1 VNYDLLIKGGTIVDG
16 SGEPAFKGS
25 VAVKDEKIEAV
36 LKSEADSKA
45 VEENSREAV
54 DAEGLTVCPG
64 FIDMHSH
71 ADWTFPLEEHPEIL
85 SPLLEQGIT
94 TVIGGNCGYSP
105 APLVPESPHNE
116 LVTLT
121 SEFLAERPIS
131 LEWGTMG
138 AFLDHLESKELAL
151 NLAMLAGHGTLRFS
165 MFGHNYDYPGKEGLS
180 AMVNL
185 MENVLEEGAFG
196 ISLGLG
202 YAPGIFSEIRELEE
216 FAALA
221 QRFGRILTVHLKAY
235 TRLSG
240 AYPLKLF
247 GGEPHNLQALR
258 EALDMGRRTGVKMQ
272 ISHLLFVGT
281 KTWPTTE
288 RGLQMIEAAVEEGLG
303 VAFDSFPHTCG
314 NTTVYIVYPAWF
326 LNNIEQNFKDPAAR
340 RRLKLEVALITRLLG
355 FGLEDIQ
362 LLSGGHAEADCY
374 NGMFFSE
381 IARHMGSS
389 VFDAYLKISEL
400 SSGKALCL
408 MHKYNGAPGDEAV
421 LHRVASHPLNLF
433 ETDAIIRKKGLQNP
447 AAFGAFPRVIEHFHK
462 NLGLLTLEETVHKMT
477 AGSARRF
484 GIADRGEIKKGYFAD
499 LALFDYNEV
508 RDNTSPADLEK
519 RPSGIKQ
526 VYINGR
532 EVVANGKALQGACA
546 GRVLRAR

>member
-1 VNYDLLIKGGTIVDG
+1 MNYDFLIKGGTVVDG
-16 SGEPAFKGS
+16 SGEPAYKGS

-45 VEENSREAV
+45 VEENSREVV
-54 DAEGLTVCPG
+54 DAGGFTVCPG

-71 ADWTFPLEEHPEIL
+71 ADWILPLKEHPEIL
-85 SPLLEQGIT
+85 SPLVEQGIT

-105 APLVPESPHNE
+105 APLVPESLHNE
-116 LVTLT
+116 LVNLT

-131 LEWGTMG
+131 FEWGTMG
-138 AFLDHLESKELAL
+138 AFLDHLEGKGLAL
-151 NLAMLAGHGTLRFS
+151 NLAMLAGHGALRFS

-185 MENVLEEGAFG
+185 MEKALEDGAYG

-221 QRFGRILTVHLKAY
+221 QSFGRLLTVHLKAY

-258 EALDMGRRTGVKMQ
+258 EALDMARRTGVKMQ

-281 KTWPTTE
+281 KTWPTAE
-288 RGLQMIEAAVEEGLG
+288 RGLQMIEEAAADLDI
-303 VAFDSFPHTCG
+303 AFDSFPHTCG
-314 NTTVYIVYPAWF
+314 NTTVYIIYPTWF
-326 LNNIEQNFKDPAAR
+326 LNNIEHNFKNKAAR
-340 RRLKLEVALITRLLG
+340 RRLKLEVAFITRLLG

-362 LLSGGHAEADCY
+362 LLSGGHPEADRY

-484 GIADRGEIKKGYFAD
+484 GIEDRGEIKKGYFAD
-499 LALFDYNEV
+499 LTLIDYNEV
-508 RDNTSPADLEK
+508 RDNTSPADLER
-519 RPSGIKQ
+519 RPSGIKR
-526 VYINGR
+526 VYINGS
-532 EVVANGKALQGACA
+532 EVVRNGKAVPRPLA